1 MGAEVLL
8 YGYGLVCISM
18 LVFNLLYSL
27 HLRAGQRRMMRRMAV
42 LRRRVEAQLRGIQND
57 LTGQNAQSIQVKHLT
72 WLRRRLSRVSYLLAF
87 DRFLDEQ
94 DGQDR
99 AFQTYIRQIQPVFL
113 YLATVYWKRED
124 TQAAYFC
131 HFLARHRLQR
141 HMEMDQIQ
149 QAVLSY
155 LKKDSLYCKV
165 NALKALCS
173 FANPEI
179 LTQSLLELGRE
190 ANVQLHPK
198 VVTEAL
204 LTYTGDAEAL
214 IRRILGQL
222 DHFSLQIQRAVLDYI
237 RFRSG
242 AYGQPMAEILRDPG
256 RDKELRF
263 AAIRYF
269 GRYPDPSVEEI
280 LLRFVTDKDP
290 LRWEYAAISASALA
304 RYPGQEVVD
313 ALIQAMYSPNWYI
326 RYNASS
332 SLEAHGLSYEALFQI
347 LSGEDRYAREMLN
360 YRLETRR
367 LEERAAAAQAPPRQ
381 ERVGAAV

>member
-1 MGAEVLL
+1 M
-8 YGYGLVCISM
+8 
-18 LVFNLLYSL
+18 
-27 HLRAGQRRMMRRMAV
+27 
-42 LRRRVEAQLRGIQND
+42 
-57 LTGQNAQSIQVKHLT
+57 
-72 WLRRRLSRVSYLLAF
+72 
-87 DRFLDEQ
+87 
-94 DGQDR
+94 
-99 AFQTYIRQIQPVFL
+99 
-113 YLATVYWKRED
+113 
-124 TQAAYFC
+124 
-131 HFLARHRLQR
+131 
-141 HMEMDQIQ
+141 
-149 QAVLSY
+149 
-155 LKKDSLYCKV
+155 
-165 NALKALCS
+165 
-173 FANPEI
+173 
-179 LTQSLLELGRE
+179 TQSLLELGRE

>member
-94 DGQDR
+94 DGRDR